1 MIVTSNTNLDVY
13 IGLIIL
19 ILTWI
24 LVKGKL
30 IMILTT
36 QCNAVTTHKE
46 LSREPPH
53 IDIVV
58 LETVLVLKV

>member
-1 MIVTSNTNLDVY
+1 
-13 IGLIIL
+13 
-19 ILTWI
+19 
-24 LVKGKL
+24 
-30 IMILTT
+30 MILTT

-58 LETVLVLKV
+58 LETVDIGVKSRDFDIFSSQ